1 MLKNRSLT
9 ERISCLHIFK
19 AAKFDEKILKNRD
32 RKIYLFEKINKR
44 QKNIEKWA
52 YDLKFLAFTS

>member
-1 MLKNRSLT
+1 MLKNRALT

-52 YDLKFLAFTS
+52 YG